1 MSTGTTYLRKDG
13 RWETRVS
20 LGVVDGKRQTKS
32 FYGRTKEEAEGKM
45 MAEVMNGMSFQI
57 TGLTV
62 KALCMEWLSVNSH
75 RVKIS
80 TQANYM
86 TKMEKHILPYFDN
99 KMCYEVTSKTVC
111 GFIQAKLDEGLS
123 AGYVSNI
130 LVLLNTVF
138 KYAQK
143 EYHILN
149 PFDNVVMPKS
159 TKSETRL
166 LTKKEQK
173 KLKEYLKSNVNTATL
188 GISLAISMGLRI
200 GEICGLT
207 WQDIDFKC
215 RTLTIRRTVQR
226 IRVKGEAK
234 KTKIVIL
241 PPKSKSSFRE
251 IPIPASV
258 FAMLKLLV
266 FQKLLIYF
274 NRNIF
279 VIFFQILI
287 NIVRISI
294 IIISHHFGLSFFC
307 IRFLLSNTL
316 KTHEGIVG
324 ADIYHRELPLRA
336 KERIEI
342 LCPDDDLI
350 PCHNAHDLAVFLCV
364 RILDIV
370 IHNEIPPF

>member
-75 RVKIS
+75 RVKVS

-86 TKMEKHILPYFDN
+86 TKLEKHILPYFGD
-99 KMCYEVTSKTVC
+99 KMCYEITSKTVY

-130 LVLLNTVF
+130 LVLLKTVF

-149 PFDNVVMPKS
+149 PFDNVIMPKS
-159 TKSETRL
+159 TKSKTRL

-207 WQDIDFKC
+207 WQDIDFKS
-215 RTLTIRRTVQR
+215 RTLTVRRTVQR

-251 IPIPASV
+251 IPIPTSV
-258 FAMLKLLV
+258 FAMLKDLRSTPEH
-266 FQKLLIYF
+266 Y
-274 NRNIF
+274 
-279 VIFFQILI
+279 IL
-287 NIVRISI
+287 SD
-294 IIISHHFGLSFFC
+294 
-307 IRFLLSNTL
+307 T
-316 KTHEGIVG
+316 TE
-324 ADIYHRELPLRA
+324 P
-336 KERIEI
+336 KEPRM
-342 LCPDDDLI
+342 LTYDY
-350 PCHNAHDLAVFLCV
+350 V
-364 RILDIV
+364 RILKELGLPSVKFHSLRHAAASNAIEAGFDVKTLSEVLGHSRIEMTMNLYV
-370 IHNEIPPF
+370 HSNMDRKRKLMDKLDLDT